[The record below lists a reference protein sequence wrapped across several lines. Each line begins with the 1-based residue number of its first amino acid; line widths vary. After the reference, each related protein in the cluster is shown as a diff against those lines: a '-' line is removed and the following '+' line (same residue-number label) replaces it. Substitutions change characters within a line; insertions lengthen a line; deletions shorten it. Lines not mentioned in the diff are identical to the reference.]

1 MKNFKRL
8 KIKIFKGVIKPIEF
22 LILFGLFFSSLAFAG
37 TLTVTWEYG
46 KIPGGNRHFE
56 GGNPGCTSSS
66 NGRLLTKDRT
76 EDPNDVAFS
85 DEG

>member
-37 TLTVTWEYG
+37 VLSVTWEAAR
-46 KIPGGNRHFE
+46 IPGGNNHFTSD
-56 GGNPGCTSSS
+56 NPGRPFSCRSSTCLLYTSPSP
-66 NGRLLTKDRT
+66 RDH
-76 EDPNDVAFS
+76 
-85 DEG
+85 